1 MFKRAER
8 KKAKLRLAMLGP
20 SGSGKT
26 YSALQIA
33 RGIGGRIAF
42 IDTENGSGELYA
54 HLCEYDVCQILPPFT
69 PEKYVQAIKEAE
81 RLGYDTIIVD
91 SLSHAW
97 SGSGGLLEQV
107 DQRKGNGN
115 NFSAWRDI
123 TPMHNQFVD
132 AMVQSSAHIIATMR
146 TKTGYEMEKNDRG
159 KVVPVKVGLQPVQRD
174 GLEYEFTVVFDLDLE
189 KHIARASK
197 DRTSIF
203 DGQYFTP
210 SPETGE
216 QLRTWLEDGIDP
228 DEAMVKEAS
237 SLIAA
242 CTTVTG
248 LRGLWQREGARW
260 QSRPT
265 AFAQIS
271 KLVAA
276 KDAEIKAQ
284 DQGQDNGIPDMPTE
298 YDQQPGQPCDEFEP
312 GAGGMGDPIP
322 SDERDQGQAQP
333 AEAEPLSDAQRKAIM
348 AYFTKCGM
356 PYTSHKEDVL
366 GNLANF
372 FQSAPFTSI
381 KDLTKDMA
389 SSFIDAI
396 NNSQEAA

>member
-33 RGIGGRIAF
+33 KGIGGSIAF

-54 HLCEYDVCQILPPFT
+54 HLCEYDICQIMPPFT
-69 PEKYVQAIKEAE
+69 PEKYVQAIKAAE
-81 RLGYDTIIVD
+81 KARYDVIIVD

-107 DQRKGNGN
+107 DQRKGAGN
-115 NFSAWRDI
+115 QFSAWRDI

-203 DGQYFTP
+203 DGLYFTP
-210 SPETGE
+210 TPETGE
-216 QLRTWLEDGIDP
+216 QLRDWLESGIDP
-228 DEAMVKEAS
+228 DEAMVKEATE
-237 SLIAA
+237 LIDG
-242 CTTVTG
+242 CSTVTK
-248 LRGLWQREGARW
+248 LKSIWNEHGAKW
-260 QSRPT
+260 QSRPA
-265 AFAQIS
+265 AFAKIS
-271 KLVAA
+271 AIVATKNKELA
-276 KDAEIKAQ
+276 PANPESPFNDE
-284 DQGQDNGIPDMPTE
+284 TE
-298 YDQQPGQPCDEFEP
+298 QQSPQRDEYEP
-312 GAGGMGDPIP
+312 GGGGMGDPVP
-322 SDERDQGQAQP
+322 SDEAGQYQQSQPNQP
-333 AEAEPLSDAQRKAIM
+333 AEPEPLSDNQRKAIM
-348 AYFTKCGM
+348 GYFNKCGM
-356 PYTSHKEDVL
+356 PYTSHKQDVL
-366 GNLANF
+366 SNLSNF
-372 FQSAPFTSI
+372 FQLEQPLTSI
-381 KDLTKDMA
+381 KELTKDMA

-396 NNSQEAA
+396 NSAEEAA